1 MTSSPHV
8 NDRRRLSG
16 RDACDSLALSAQQK
30 RQCLRDDAM
39 GHVLTEAMQRS
50 FYACQYWFRD
60 ERWNCSLG
68 SYRLNILN
76 KGKLF
81 FENSKNFL
89 IYLKTNR
96 F

>member
-76 KGKLF
+76 KGKQG
-81 FENSKNFL
+81 
-89 IYLKTNR
+89 
-96 F
+96 